1 MRNVLG
7 SSTKSMRVVEVLDD
21 ATSAYAISAQ
31 TCFENFHGTANRLAG
46 LLVVFAIAKSR
57 HVLDVEVHAAAAGL
71 IKAGNE
77 EFRALRSTPRSQH
90 FHGHLAN
97 AGKLL
102 RVAIEELNRTL
113 AGSASARDP
122 LAPLQAAWSEL
133 RSASK
138 CLPGFEVV
146 DFQHSCCAL
155 HNTVIS

>member
-7 SSTKSMRVVEVLDD
+7 SATKSMRVVEVLDD
-21 ATSAYAISAQ
+21 ATTDYAISAQ
-31 TCFENFHGTANRLAG
+31 ACFENFNGAANRLAG
-46 LLVVFAIAKSR
+46 LLVLFAIAKSR
-57 HVLDVEVHAAAAGL
+57 HVLDVEVHDAAA

-77 EFRALRSTPRSQH
+77 EFRALRSTPHSQH

-102 RVAIEELNRTL
+102 RVAIEEIDRTL
-113 AGSASARDP
+113 AGCASAPDP
-122 LAPLQAAWSEL
+122 LAPLQAACSEL

-155 HNTVIS
+155 HNTAIS